1 MPDRRPGG
9 RPDRRFGVR
18 RAGYATEM
26 RNRQGAVAGV
36 LVAVLVVLGAT
47 GAWLARAQEGHVPP
61 GVEIGGIDVGGLP
74 HEEARPL
81 LLEASRERYE
91 EPIVLRLGN
100 ERMETTP
107 ERLGAEPAVD
117 RAFREADEA
126 RGALGRLGARL
137 GLADPV
143 RIPLEHEI
151 DRDALDE
158 ELDRVAGAVHQE
170 PRSAAVEIRDG
181 EVEVVR
187 GQPGRE
193 LRRDELAARLEA
205 LPGEVEIPVD
215 ERPPA
220 VPDEEAEEAAR
231 EAEALLGDPPAAEYG
246 EFRLDLDRGLLLRA
260 LRFPE
265 EDGTIAV
272 RLAQDVLEGPITET
286 FGPVEQPPR
295 DAEFAVDGDEVRLVE
310 GRVGR
315 RLEVAGT
322 VLRLEEA
329 EPGEVVEAAVT
340 IMPPDR
346 TTAQAREM
354 RIEELVSEFRTPYD
368 CCPPRVTNIRLG
380 AEILDGQIIPA
391 GARFSLND
399 AMGERTRD
407 RGFVPAGTI
416 IRGQLVDTVGGGVSQ
431 IATTVFNAAFFAGLE
446 LVAHTPHQFYISRYP
461 MGREA
466 TISWGGP
473 DLVFRN
479 DWEAAILIGAAADDS
494 GITIRFYSAGLGR
507 RVETQTSEP
516 YDRTQPRTVTR
527 ENARLPP
534 GTREVVQEAGQGGF
548 AVDYT
553 RRVWRGD
560 ELIRDER
567 YHTVYEPQN
576 RIVEVGPE

>member
-1 MPDRRPGG
+1 
-9 RPDRRFGVR
+9 
-18 RAGYATEM
+18 M
-26 RNRQGAVAGV
+26 RNRQGAVA
-36 LVAVLVVLGAT
+36 LVAVLVVLGAA
-47 GAWLARAQEGHVPP
+47 GAWLARAQEGYVPP

-81 LLEASRERYE
+81 LLETSRERYE
-91 EPIVLRLGN
+91 EPIVLRLGD
-100 ERMETTP
+100 ERLETTP
-107 ERLGAEPAVD
+107 DRLGAAPAVD

-137 GLADPV
+137 GLTDPV

-151 DRDALDE
+151 DRDALEE
-158 ELDRVAGAVHQE
+158 ELDRVAGAVEQE
-170 PRSAAVEIRDG
+170 PQSAAVEIRDG
-181 EVEVVR
+181 EVEVVP

-193 LRRDELAARLEA
+193 LRRDELAGRLEG
-205 LPGEVEIPVD
+205 LPREAEIPVD
-215 ERPPA
+215 ERPPP

-231 EAEALLGDPPAAEYG
+231 AAEALLDDPPAAEYG
-246 EFRLDLDRGLLLRA
+246 ELRLDLDRELLLRA
-260 LRFPE
+260 LRFEE

-272 RLAQDVLEGPITET
+272 RLAQDVLEGSITET
-286 FGPVEQPPR
+286 FGGLERPAR
-295 DAEFAVDGDEVRLVE
+295 DASFEVDGEQVRLVE
-310 GRVGR
+310 AQQGR

-322 VLRLEEA
+322 VQRLEEA
-329 EPGEVVEAAVT
+329 DPGEVVEAAVT
-340 IMPPDR
+340 ILQADR
-346 TTAQAREM
+346 TTEQAREM

-368 CCPPRVTNIRLG
+368 CCPSRVTNIRLG

-391 GARFSLND
+391 GARFSLNE
-399 AMGERTRD
+399 ALGERTRD
-407 RGFVPAGTI
+407 RGFLPAGTI
-416 IRGQLVDTVGGGVSQ
+416 IRGRLVDTVGGGVSQ

-446 LVAHTPHQFYISRYP
+446 LIEHTPHQFYIDRYP

-479 DWEAAILIGAAADDS
+479 DWEAAILIGAEAGDT

-527 ENARLPP
+527 ESTRLPP

-548 AVDYT
+548 SVDYT

-560 ELIRDER
+560 ELLRDER
-567 YHTVYEPQN
+567 FHAVYEPQN